1 MSNALLGEL
10 GIPKQLNGFDV
21 IAWKPIIIKTYS
33 IPQCFIGVCYRH
45 NHEFHPY
52 VCFTCYRSDVVEN
65 RWSDGNYYDTIDE
78 ALKCFARRT

>member
-21 IAWKPIIIKTYS
+21 IAWKPIMRRYTMT
-33 IPQCFIGVCYRH
+33 QCFIGVCYRH
-45 NHEFHPY
+45 NHELHPY

-78 ALKCFARRT
+78 ALECFAKRN